1 MKQKILSLLLVIILV
16 LSFGA
21 CKKDEPVQQTTDGS
35 SASTASQPSSSQ
47 ELQQTTTQVSHTAET
62 LSENNLPEYAGK
74 PYQIVNG
81 NEPAFTDQLKS
92 SAKAFENYTKLDSL
106 KRCGAALACLGKE
119 TMPTEKRGSISSVK
133 PSGWKSYTYDFVD
146 GGSLY
151 NRCHLIGFQ
160 LSAENANERNLITGT
175 RYMNTQGMLPFENM
189 TADYIKETDYHV
201 LYRVTPIF
209 VGSELVARGVQ
220 MEAYSVEDEGDG
232 VCFNVYC
239 FNVQPG
245 VEINYK
251 TGESKLAEQSKSV
264 STTAKQQ
271 NEKTSEFILNTSSHK
286 FHKPDCNSVGNISDK
301 NKSSFKG
308 TRQELIDKGYKPCGA
323 CNP

>member
-1 MKQKILSLLLVIILV
+1 MKQKILSLLLIIVLV

-21 CKKDEPVQQTTDGS
+21 CKKDQPVQQTTDVGVTS
-35 SASTASQPSSSQ
+35 STSQSSSSQ
-47 ELQQTTTQVSHTAET
+47 ATQQTTTKASLPAET
-62 LSENNLPEYAGK
+62 LSEKNLPKYKGK
-74 PYQIVNG
+74 PYQVVNG
-81 NEPAFTDQLKS
+81 NEPVFTEQLKC
-92 SAKAFENYTKLDSL
+92 SAKAFENYAKLDSL

-119 TMPTEKRGSISSVK
+119 TMPTEKRGSINSVK

-175 RYMNTQGMLPFENM
+175 RYLNTQGMLPFENM
-189 TADYIKETDYHV
+189 TADYIKETNNHV
-201 LYRVTPIF
+201 LYRVTPLF

-245 VEINYK
+245 VEIKYK
-251 TGESKLAEQSKSV
+251 TGESKLAEQTTSK
-264 STTAKQQ
+264 STTAKKQ

-286 FHKPDCNSVGNISDK
+286 FHKTNCDSIGNISDK
-301 NKSSFKG
+301 NKSTFKG
-308 TRQELIDKGYKPCGA
+308 TRQELIDKGYKPCGS